1 MSVAANK
8 DDGVVLAEAI
18 RLVNE
23 GVEVIFPVNGRSMRP
38 FIEGG
43 RDSVLLVKPQ
53 DVKPMD
59 VVLACVGE
67 NHYVVHRIISVDGER
82 VTLMG
87 DGNLQGREFCE
98 CKEIYAKVT
107 HVVSPNGKRHAL
119 NTPFIH
125 FVQKMWVKVL
135 PLRKYLLKLYR
146 VYMRLRNFKKEVHDA
161 H

>member
-1 MSVAANK
+1 MAMQSVGK
-8 DDGVVLAEAI
+8 VDDSLILSEAI

-43 RDSVLLVKPQ
+43 RDSVLLTRPKSI
-53 DVKPMD
+53 KPMD
-59 VVLACVGE
+59 VVLARVGDG
-67 NHYVVHRIISVDGER
+67 HYVVHRILSIEGKR

-87 DGNLQGREFCE
+87 DGNLQGRETCE

-107 HVVSPNGKRHAL
+107 HVVTPNGKKIL
-119 NTPFIH
+119 LYTPFRH
-125 FVQKMWVKVL
+125 FVQKLWVKVL

-146 VYMRLRNFKKEVHDA
+146 VYFRIRNY
-161 H
+161 

>member
-1 MSVAANK
+1 MTASIHEKK
-8 DDGVVLAEAI
+8 DDALILSEAI

-43 RDSVLLVKPQ
+43 RDSVLLTRPESI
-53 DVKPMD
+53 KPMD
-59 VVLACVGE
+59 VVLARIAE
-67 NHYVVHRIISVDGER
+67 NHYVVHRILSIEGDR

-87 DGNLQGREFCE
+87 DGNLQGREACE

-107 HVVSPNGKRHAL
+107 HVVTPNGKKIL
-119 NTPFIH
+119 LYTPFRH
-125 FVQKMWVKVL
+125 FVQKLWVKVL

-146 VYMRLRNFKKEVHDA
+146 VYIRIRNY
-161 H
+161 

>member
-1 MSVAANK
+1 MTKQSIDKV
-8 DDGVVLAEAI
+8 DDSLILSEAI

-23 GVEVIFPVNGRSMRP
+23 GIEVIFPVNGRSMRP

-43 RDSVLLVKPQ
+43 RDSVLLVKPV

-59 VVLACVGE
+59 IVLARVGDGR
-67 NHYVVHRIISVDGER
+67 YVVHRILSIVGEH

-87 DGNLQGREFCE
+87 DGNLQGRETCE

-107 HVVSPNGKRHAL
+107 HVVTPNGKKIL
-119 NTPFIH
+119 LYTPFRH
-125 FVQKMWVKVL
+125 FVQKTWVKVL

-146 VYMRLRNFKKEVHDA
+146 VYNRIRNF
-161 H
+161 

>member
-1 MSVAANK
+1 MTKQSIDKV
-8 DDGVVLAEAI
+8 DDSLILSEAI

-23 GVEVIFPVNGRSMRP
+23 GIEVIFPVNGRSMRP

-43 RDSVLLVKPQ
+43 RDSVLLVKPV

-59 VVLACVGE
+59 IVLARVGDGR
-67 NHYVVHRIISVDGER
+67 YVVHRILSIVGER

-87 DGNLQGREFCE
+87 DGNLMGRETCE

-107 HVVSPNGKRHAL
+107 HVVTPKGKKIL
-119 NTPFIH
+119 LYTPFRH

-135 PLRKYLLKLYR
+135 PLRRYLLKFYR
-146 VYMRLRNFKKEVHDA
+146 VYIRIRNY
-161 H
+161 

>member
-1 MSVAANK
+1 MTKQSIDKV
-8 DDGVVLAEAI
+8 DDSLILSEAI

-23 GVEVIFPVNGRSMRP
+23 GIEVIFPVNGRSMRP

-43 RDSVLLVKPQ
+43 RDSVLLVKPV

-59 VVLACVGE
+59 IVLAHVGDGR
-67 NHYVVHRIISVDGER
+67 YVVHRILSIVGER

-87 DGNLQGREFCE
+87 DGNLMGRETCE

-107 HVVSPNGKRHAL
+107 HVVTPNGKKIL
-119 NTPFIH
+119 LYTPFRH
-125 FVQKMWVKVL
+125 FVQKTWVKVL

-146 VYMRLRNFKKEVHDA
+146 VYNRIHNF
-161 H
+161 

>member
-1 MSVAANK
+1 MAMQSVGK
-8 DDGVVLAEAI
+8 VDDALILSEAI

-43 RDSVLLVKPQ
+43 RDSVLLTRSESI
-53 DVKPMD
+53 KPMD
-59 VVLACVGE
+59 IVLARVGDGR
-67 NHYVVHRIISVDGER
+67 YVVHRILSIEGDR

-87 DGNLQGREFCE
+87 DGNLQGRETCE

-107 HVVSPNGKRHAL
+107 HVVTPNGKKIL
-119 NTPFIH
+119 LYTPFRH
-125 FVQKMWVKVL
+125 FVQKLWVKVL

-146 VYMRLRNFKKEVHDA
+146 VYIRIRNY
-161 H
+161 

>member
-1 MSVAANK
+1 MTKQSIDKV
-8 DDGVVLAEAI
+8 DDSLILSEAI

-23 GVEVIFPVNGRSMRP
+23 GIEVIFPVNGRSMRP

-43 RDSVLLVKPQ
+43 RDSVLLVKPV

-59 VVLACVGE
+59 IVLARVGDGR
-67 NHYVVHRIISVDGER
+67 YVVHRILSIVGER

-87 DGNLQGREFCE
+87 DGNLMGRETCK

-107 HVVSPNGKRHAL
+107 HVVTPKGKKIL
-119 NTPFIH
+119 LYTPFRH

-135 PLRKYLLKLYR
+135 PLRRYLLKFYR
-146 VYMRLRNFKKEVHDA
+146 VYIRIRNY
-161 H
+161 